1 MMRIDYHKNCAG
13 HKHPFQWPK
22 KEGISDTIPV
32 RLTLLFICPHES
44 SYDAVVHNII
54 HQVKRIKNGQRK
66 MILTYIC
73 SARQEHIDQRTV
85 ADTLNTRFL
94 PSKWLKVRQF
104 QNESTN
110 KNFRISTLGSEG
122 RNLDNFMTGQI
133 HIFLLWKVFGRP
145 TMKQVSCGNLICN
158 TPTRPR
164 GRLNTKFFWLN
175 FCKLSSPFIGCYIP
189 LLT

>member
-1 MMRIDYHKNCAG
+1 MRIDYHKNCAG

-54 HQVKRIKNGQRK
+54 HQVKRIENGQRK

-94 PSKWLKVRQF
+94 PSKWLKVRQL

-122 RNLDNFMTGQI
+122 RFAYFCCGKCLG
-133 HIFLLWKVFGRP
+133 KP

-158 TPTRPR
+158 TPTSRSVEHQILLVEHWMLHSP
-164 GRLNTKFFWLN
+164 TKIL
-175 FCKLSSPFIGCYIP
+175 KLVKGHS
-189 LLT
+189 